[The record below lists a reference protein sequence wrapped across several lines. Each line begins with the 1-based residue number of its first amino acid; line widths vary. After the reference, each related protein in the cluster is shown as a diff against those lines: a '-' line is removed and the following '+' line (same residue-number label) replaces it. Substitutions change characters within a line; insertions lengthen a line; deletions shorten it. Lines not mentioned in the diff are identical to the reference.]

1 MSVRLG
7 LQAAMLMALAAS
19 TSGCSD
25 KAAASSE
32 QKAQPAPRKISL
44 FHRRKKQDLPKPS
57 PTAHLILLPDSAISV
72 ERGSTEEKLA
82 MFLKSNQPAPST
94 FRFTGTEFEPWQT
107 NPNPGTLRTMYA
119 VAQILRAYPN
129 SRVTLVGHTDNDGTA
144 EQNLALSRA
153 RVRRMAALLIRSGI
167 QERRISID
175 GRGMTQPVA
184 DNNSLAG
191 RAKNRRIELIVT
203 AK

>member
-1 MSVRLG
+1 MRLRFG
-7 LQAAMLMALAAS
+7 LQAAMLMTLVA
-19 TSGCSD
+19 TFSGCSD
-25 KAAASSE
+25 KAAAE
-32 QKAQPAPRKISL
+32 QKPAAAPRKISL
-44 FHRRKKQDLPKPS
+44 FHHRKKQELPKPS

-82 MFLKSNQPAPST
+82 AFLKSDQPAPST

-129 SRVTLVGHTDNDGTA
+129 SRVTLVGHTDNDGTPA
-144 EQNLALSRA
+144 QNLALSRA
-153 RVRRMAALLIRSGI
+153 RVERMAALLVRSGI
-167 QERRISID
+167 QQRRITTD
-175 GRGMTQPVA
+175 GRGLTQPVA
-184 DNNSLAG
+184 DNGTPAG